1 MEAKITTIPQSHDVV
16 LSVMDDMFCEPLI
29 LSHSDAALGLLL
41 ITLTFISIIII
52 IKIILTRSI
61 IIIQHTVFRTIRLT
75 KKSFD
80 WQQKDAVNGLKL
92 FLIVLWLRSVL
103 SAATDFYS
111 WTINLAKSCCFII
124 NFIRRKIW
132 WSLLMWTEFQ
142 AEKKIAKKSI
152 G

>member
-52 IKIILTRSI
+52 IIKIILTRSI

-75 KKSFD
+75 KKNFD
-80 WQQKDAVNGLKL
+80 
-92 FLIVLWLRSVL
+92 
-103 SAATDFYS
+103 
-111 WTINLAKSCCFII
+111 
-124 NFIRRKIW
+124 
-132 WSLLMWTEFQ
+132 
-142 AEKKIAKKSI
+142 
-152 G
+152 